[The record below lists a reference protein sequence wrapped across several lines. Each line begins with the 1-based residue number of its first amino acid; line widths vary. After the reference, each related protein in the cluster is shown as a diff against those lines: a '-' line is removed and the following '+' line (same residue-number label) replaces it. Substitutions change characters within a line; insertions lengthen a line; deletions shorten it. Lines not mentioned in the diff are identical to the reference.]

1 MKSKKK
7 ISTISFSSSKKKT
20 TNFPIKKQIKI
31 KCVYSNNN
39 SKKTKESK
47 LLNTKKSIKSIDTF
61 QFSKLNNI
69 NNEVSLSKSTSIKS
83 VKPKILN
90 VVLFKDNNNQSSK
103 QINIV
108 DNNNQS
114 IKQLNNL
121 DIEDN
126 TSNFLNFDLGNNL
139 NFAIEEEEEKNFE
152 NLLNEIDYKKKE
164 NKEIELNLSS
174 LKLNNEK
181 LFNQE
186 ENEYMNLETLDR
198 SKNSS
203 FYLSNIEEFNVNEK
217 INKVR
222 NFFS

>member
-1 MKSKKK
+1 MKYKKK

-103 QINIV
+103 QINNV

-174 LKLNNEK
+174 LKLNDEKNINE
-181 LFNQE
+181 E
-186 ENEYMNLETLDR
+186 ENEFMYLETLDR

-203 FYLSNIEEFNVNEK
+203 FYLSNIEEFKVNEK

-222 NFFS
+222 NFFN

>member
-103 QINIV
+103 QINNV

-152 NLLNEIDYKKKE
+152 NLLNQIDYKKKE

-181 LFNQE
+181 NFNEE
-186 ENEYMNLETLDR
+186 ENEFMNLETLDR

>member
-90 VVLFKDNNNQSSK
+90 VVLFKDNNGQSSK
-103 QINIV
+103 QINNV

-139 NFAIEEEEEKNFE
+139 NFAIEEE
-152 NLLNEIDYKKKE
+152 
-164 NKEIELNLSS
+164 
-174 LKLNNEK
+174 
-181 LFNQE
+181 
-186 ENEYMNLETLDR
+186 
-198 SKNSS
+198 
-203 FYLSNIEEFNVNEK
+203 
-217 INKVR
+217 
-222 NFFS
+222 

>member
-61 QFSKLNNI
+61 QFSKFNNI

-222 NFFS
+222 NFFG

>member
-7 ISTISFSSSKKKT
+7 ISTISFFSSKKKT
-20 TNFPIKKQIKI
+20 TNFPTKKQIKI
-31 KCVYSNNN
+31 KCVYSNLN
-39 SKKTKESK
+39 SQK
-47 LLNTKKSIKSIDTF
+47 LKNLNTKKSIKSIDTF

-69 NNEVSLSKSTSIKS
+69 NNEFSLSKSTSIKT

-103 QINIV
+103 QINDV
-108 DNNNQS
+108 DKNNQS

-126 TSNFLNFDLGNNL
+126 TSNFLNFDLGNNNL

-181 LFNQE
+181 NFNEE
-186 ENEYMNLETLDR
+186 ENEFMNLETLDR

>member
-7 ISTISFSSSKKKT
+7 ISTISFFSSKKKT
-20 TNFPIKKQIKI
+20 TNFPTKKQIKI

-69 NNEVSLSKSTSIKS
+69 NNEFSLSKSTSIKT

-103 QINIV
+103 QINDV
-108 DNNNQS
+108 DKNNQS

-181 LFNQE
+181 NFNEE
-186 ENEYMNLETLDR
+186 ENEFMNLETLDR

>member
-103 QINIV
+103 QINNV

-152 NLLNEIDYKKKE
+152 NLLNEIDFKKKE

-181 LFNQE
+181 NFNEE
-186 ENEYMNLETLDR
+186 ENEFMNLETLDR

>member
-103 QINIV
+103 QINNV

-139 NFAIEEEEEKNFE
+139 NFAIEEEEEKKFE
-152 NLLNEIDYKKKE
+152 NLLNEIDYNRTE

-181 LFNQE
+181 NFNEE
-186 ENEYMNLETLDR
+186 ENEFMNLETLDR

>member
-1 MKSKKK
+1 M
-7 ISTISFSSSKKKT
+7 
-20 TNFPIKKQIKI
+20 
-31 KCVYSNNN
+31 
-39 SKKTKESK
+39 
-47 LLNTKKSIKSIDTF
+47 
-61 QFSKLNNI
+61 
-69 NNEVSLSKSTSIKS
+69 
-83 VKPKILN
+83 
-90 VVLFKDNNNQSSK
+90 
-103 QINIV
+103 

-181 LFNQE
+181 NFNEE
-186 ENEYMNLETLDR
+186 ENEFMNLETLDR

>member
-39 SKKTKESK
+39 TKKTKESK

-103 QINIV
+103 QINNV

-181 LFNQE
+181 NFNEE
-186 ENEYMNLETLDR
+186 ENEFMNLETLDR

>member
-20 TNFPIKKQIKI
+20 TNFPTKKQIKI

-103 QINIV
+103 QINNV

-181 LFNQE
+181 NFNEE
-186 ENEYMNLETLDR
+186 ENEFMNLETLDR

>member
-103 QINIV
+103 QINNV

-181 LFNQE
+181 NFNEE
-186 ENEYMNLETLDR
+186 ENEFMNLETLDR

-222 NFFS
+222 NFFG

>member
-1 MKSKKK
+1 M
-7 ISTISFSSSKKKT
+7 
-20 TNFPIKKQIKI
+20 
-31 KCVYSNNN
+31 
-39 SKKTKESK
+39 
-47 LLNTKKSIKSIDTF
+47 
-61 QFSKLNNI
+61 
-69 NNEVSLSKSTSIKS
+69 
-83 VKPKILN
+83 
-90 VVLFKDNNNQSSK
+90 FKDNNNQSSK
-103 QINIV
+103 QINNV

-181 LFNQE
+181 NFNEE
-186 ENEYMNLETLDR
+186 ENEFMNLETLDR

>member
-20 TNFPIKKQIKI
+20 TNFPTKKQIKI

-103 QINIV
+103 QINNV

-181 LFNQE
+181 NFNEE
-186 ENEYMNLETLDR
+186 ENEFMNLETLDR

-222 NFFS
+222 NFFG

>member
-103 QINIV
+103 QINDV
-108 DNNNQS
+108 DKNNQS

-152 NLLNEIDYKKKE
+152 NLLNEIDFKKKE

-181 LFNQE
+181 NFNEE
-186 ENEYMNLETLDR
+186 ENEFMNLETLDR

>member
-103 QINIV
+103 QINNV

-181 LFNQE
+181 NFNEE
-186 ENEYMNLETLDR
+186 ENEFMNLETLDR

>member
-103 QINIV
+103 QINNV

-174 LKLNNEK
+174 LKLNDEKNINE
-181 LFNQE
+181 E
-186 ENEYMNLETLDR
+186 ENEFMYLETLDR

-203 FYLSNIEEFNVNEK
+203 FYLSNIEEFKVNEK

-222 NFFS
+222 NFFN

>member
-69 NNEVSLSKSTSIKS
+69 NNEFSLSKSTSIKT

-181 LFNQE
+181 NFNEE
-186 ENEYMNLETLDR
+186 ENEFMNLETLDR

>member
-61 QFSKLNNI
+61 QFSKFNNI

-103 QINIV
+103 QINNV

-181 LFNQE
+181 NFNEE
-186 ENEYMNLETLDR
+186 ENEFMNLETLDR

>member
-103 QINIV
+103 QINDV
-108 DNNNQS
+108 DKNNQS

-181 LFNQE
+181 NFNEE
-186 ENEYMNLETLDR
+186 ENEFMNLETLDR

>member
-103 QINIV
+103 QINNV

-174 LKLNNEK
+174 LKLNDQKNINE
-181 LFNQE
+181 E
-186 ENEYMNLETLDR
+186 ENEFMYLETLDR

-203 FYLSNIEEFNVNEK
+203 FYLSNIEEFKVNEK

-222 NFFS
+222 NFFN

>member
-181 LFNQE
+181 NFNEE
-186 ENEYMNLETLDR
+186 ENEFMNLETLDR

-222 NFFS
+222 NFFG